1 MLSIKTIES
10 IGSKFMA
17 SDKDVSF
24 VSFPIDFV
32 TLVYYGQGLSRCTDM
47 IRTHDNSHPIML
59 FYLIKEKEAKGKLF
73 LFLYSAH
80 CRRRRAILTSVIPLL
95 CTRLL

>member
-1 MLSIKTIES
+1 MLSIKTIGS

-59 FYLIKEKEAKGKLF
+59 YYLIKEKRQKES
-73 LFLYSAH
+73 YSFSY
-80 CRRRRAILTSVIPLL
+80 ILLIAEDGGQY
-95 CTRLL
+95 